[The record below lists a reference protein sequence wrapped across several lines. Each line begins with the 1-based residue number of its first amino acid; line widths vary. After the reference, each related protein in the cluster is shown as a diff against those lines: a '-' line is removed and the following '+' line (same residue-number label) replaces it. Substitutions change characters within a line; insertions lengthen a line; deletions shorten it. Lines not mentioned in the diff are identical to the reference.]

1 MKKSTTEQLGALLG
15 ALLIGFLASV
25 VMAWP
30 VKWLWN
36 WLCPEIFGLPEVS
49 VVQAW
54 GLVFLLQLILPRTKV
69 EQHNK

>member
-1 MKKSTTEQLGALLG
+1 MKQTTQQQLGFLFGALLV
-15 ALLIGFLASV
+15 GFLASV

-36 WLCPEIFGLPEVS
+36 WLCPTIFSLPEIS
-49 VVQAW
+49 ALQAW

-69 EQHNK
+69 EQKS

>member
-1 MKKSTTEQLGALLG
+1 MKKTTTQQLGFLLG
-15 ALLIGFLASV
+15 ALAVGFLASL

-36 WLCPEIFGLPEVS
+36 WLCPDIFGLPEIS
-49 VVQAW
+49 AVQAW

-69 EQHNK
+69 EQKS

>member
-1 MKKSTTEQLGALLG
+1 MKKTTHQQLGALLG
-15 ALLIGFLASV
+15 ALLVGLLASV

-36 WLCPEIFGLPEVS
+36 WLCPQIFGLPEVS

-54 GLVFLLQLILPRTKV
+54 GLVFLLQLILPRTSV
-69 EQHNK
+69 ENKS